1 MTIQT
6 LNSVAVLPRL
16 VQSARRPITAH
27 LSATRVVLVDDHA
40 VMREGLK
47 SLLTRADPTV
57 DIVGE
62 ASDGHGAVHACLQF
76 HPDLIL
82 MDLQLRSLDGVDA
95 IATIR
100 RRWPGIRV
108 VVLAGLHSENRAAAA
123 LRAGAHAYVLKRSNL
138 EKLMAALHAV
148 RQDMAYLDPD
158 IDLEQVDAMRRT
170 EGDDGSHVAA
180 AGLTPRERQILKLVA
195 EGHTN
200 RRVAE
205 RLSISLKTVET
216 HRMNLMRKLDA
227 HNVAD
232 LSKWARRLG
241 LIDV

>member
-1 MTIQT
+1 MTIHT
-6 LNSVAVLPRL
+6 SNSLAALPRL

-27 LSATRVVLVDDHA
+27 LPATRVVLVDDHA

-47 SLLTRADPTV
+47 SLLTKADPTV

-62 ASDGHGAVHACLQF
+62 AADGHAAVHACLQL
-76 HPDLIL
+76 HPDLVL

-100 RRWPGIRV
+100 RRWPCIRV
-108 VVLAGLHSENRAAAA
+108 IVLAGLHSENRAAAA

-158 IDLEQVDAMRRT
+158 IDLEQVDAMRRA
-170 EGDDGSHVAA
+170 EGDDGGHLAA

-227 HNVAD
+227 HNVAA

-241 LIDV
+241 LVDV